1 MINLLPTDTLANVSD
16 KIVEEAAQARR
27 DAIANAKTT
36 MAYLMAAGVI
46 VSCDDEYERAMIHAG
61 REERAKA
68 AGRSFRDQEELEE
81 SHRKLHNARA
91 YCGRVMLAGEAPH
104 EARVR
109 REAILAKAEGTMDN
123 GKRCKHRETRQ
134 HRGWMHVP
142 AINKDFTWTDE
153 AGVERVTKAHP
164 DGMICCRCGA
174 FVSDADLARTG
185 EPTDE
190 AKAAAAILEAAGP
203 ALFKVTI
210 GKHRQGVIE
219 ERTVSALTSDHAV
232 LASVDASDPSVWAVA
247 HAAAFD
253 ATAT

>member
-1 MINLLPTDTLANVSD
+1 MITLLPTDTLADVSR
-16 KIVEEAAQARR
+16 KIAEEAAAARR
-27 DAIANAKTT
+27 EAIANAKTT

-46 VSCDDEYERAMIHAG
+46 VSCDDDYERAMIHAG

-68 AGRSFRDQEELEE
+68 AGRTFRELEELEE
-81 SHRKLHNARA
+81 AHRAMHNARA
-91 YCGRVMLAGEAPH
+91 YCGRVLLAGEAPH

-109 REAILAKAEGTMDN
+109 REAILALAVGTMDN

-142 AINKDFTWTDE
+142 ENHKDITWTDE
-153 AGVERVTKAHP
+153 AGAERITKAHP
-164 DGMICCRCGA
+164 DGMMCCRCGA
-174 FVSDADLARTG
+174 FASDAELARDG

-203 ALFKVTI
+203 ALFRVTI
-210 GKHRQGVIE
+210 YRQGVTE

-232 LASVDASDPSVWAVA
+232 LASVDASDSNMWAVA
-247 HAAAFD
+247 YAAAFD
-253 ATAT
+253 ATP